1 MPPAELA
8 RLYDAHAAGLYRLLL
23 RMAGSEA
30 DARDLLQDVFV
41 KLARQEVGKSCG
53 HERGYLFCLA
63 RNLAIDWLRR
73 RQTAAR
79 IDDRLRAETL
89 EMNHHDHTGERDDE
103 RLAAAL
109 DALPVEQ
116 RVVVHLRI
124 WEEMTFE
131 ELGRAL
137 GIPVNTAASRYRYAL
152 EKLRAHLAP
161 LPAKPA

>member
-1 MPPAELA
+1 MPPAKLA
-8 RLYDAHAAGLYRLLL
+8 RLYDTHAAGLYRLLR

-41 KLARQEVGKSCG
+41 KLARQGIGKNCG

-79 IDDRLRAETL
+79 IDDRLRSETL
-89 EMNHHDHTGERDDE
+89 EADLHDHAGERDDE
-103 RLAAAL
+103 QLTAAL

-131 ELGRAL
+131 ELGRVL
-137 GIPVNTAASRYRYAL
+137 EIPANTAASRYRYAL
-152 EKLRAHLAP
+152 EKLRAQLAP
-161 LPAKPA
+161 QPAKPA